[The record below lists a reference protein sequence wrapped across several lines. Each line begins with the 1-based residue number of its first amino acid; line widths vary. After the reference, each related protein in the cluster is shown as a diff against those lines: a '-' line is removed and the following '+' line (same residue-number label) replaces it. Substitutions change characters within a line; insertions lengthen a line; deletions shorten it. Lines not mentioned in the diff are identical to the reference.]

1 MFSGLTIGWRIA
13 LGFIVVQTIN
23 AGTLLAV
30 FGFVP
35 DTGIAT
41 SIASAIEEQGVT
53 TSEIT
58 RNTQQAAHGT
68 HEVSRTIAEVN
79 HAAGNTGSAAGQVLS
94 SATALGG
101 QADTLRREIT
111 RFLEEIQAA

>member
-1 MFSGLTIGWRIA
+1 MQGATESAVAAIKSIDTTIGRMS
-13 LGFIVVQTIN
+13 Q
-23 AGTLLAV
+23 
-30 FGFVP
+30 
-35 DTGIAT
+35 IAT